1 MRDPNTIV
9 LVQDEPRGPSQL
21 IEVQVTT
28 NGRQRVPFPDV
39 DQLRSTGTQRIIVKQ
54 IRLITDIVLT
64 NGPISGL
71 VAAPLAELQKMSLV
85 IYCEGWEKAQYL
97 PLLVL
102 NDLTDDN
109 GGTIHRYSPTN
120 FDNWVNIDWSKT
132 YLQYSNGTLSANA
145 PYCVMLDVVYT
156 KLNNQGAEIIG
167 PS

>member
-1 MRDPNTIV
+1 MDRIT

-21 IEVQVTT
+21 IEVQVTA

-54 IRLITDIVLT
+54 IRLIPDYVLS
-64 NGPISGL
+64 NGPISGS
-71 VAAPLAELQKMSLV
+71 VTAPVTELQKISLV

-97 PLLVL
+97 PLLIL
-102 NDLTDDN
+102 NDMSDDV
-109 GGTIHRYSPTN
+109 GGTPHRYAPTN
-120 FDNWVNIDWSKT
+120 FDNWVNVDWSKT
-132 YLQYSNGTLSANA
+132 YLQYSNGTLSAGA
-145 PYCVMLDVVYT
+145 PYCVLFDVVYI